1 MTVRRFSLLGMM
13 GFLFGCSTTP
23 TGPSVLVLPG
33 AHQDFGTFN
42 RDDAFCRQ
50 HALAQIGGTPPST
63 GAAETGIG
71 AAAVGTAVGAA
82 SGAAIGGGYGA
93 AVGAG
98 AGLIGGSMVGTGMGY
113 QSGYALQQRYDH
125 AYIQCMYGHGHQVP
139 VPGVIARPDPSSRR
153 IPQGTSTPG
162 SLSVPSSSSTGIPLP
177 PAHVSPG
184 SPAGSGSQEGL
195 PLPPH

>member
-1 MTVRRFSLLGMM
+1 MTLQRLSVLGMM
-13 GFLFGCSTTP
+13 GLLIGCATTP

-42 RDDAFCRQ
+42 RDDGFCRQ
-50 HALAQIGGTPPST
+50 HALAQIGGTTPST
-63 GAAETGIG
+63 SAAETGVG

-82 SGAAIGGGYGA
+82 SGAAFGGGYGA

-113 QSGYALQQRYDH
+113 QAGYALQQRYDH

-139 VPGVIARPDPSSRR
+139 VQGVIARPVPSATGA
-153 IPQGTSTPG
+153 PQGTSKPPG
-162 SLSVPSSSSTGIPLP
+162 MSLPPTSSGIPLP
-177 PAHVSPG
+177 PAQVTPG
-184 SPAGSGSQEGL
+184 SASGSSGQNGL